1 MRPIARSL
9 RILPLVLLALLASA
23 CSTTPSIETDY
34 NSAYDFGRARSFA
47 IVEPATVSNSIAM
60 SSNDILHNRISSAIR
75 AALTARGFQVVEPA
89 QADMLVSFLVTTEN
103 KTEIHE
109 YNTGF
114 AYRSCW
120 RCGSW
125 MGASTIDVDQYTEG
139 TLFVDFIDPKSKQL
153 QWRGTVS
160 KRLSKSRTMEERK
173 QMVDEIVTSV
183 IAKFPPGP

>member
-1 MRPIARSL
+1 MRLITGSL
-9 RILPLVLLALLASA
+9 RLVPLVLLALLASA
-23 CSTTPSIETDY
+23 CSTTPGVQTDY
-34 NSAYDFGRARSFA
+34 NSAYDFSGARSFA
-47 IVEPATVSNSIAM
+47 IVEPSTVSNSLSMA
-60 SSNDILHNRISSAIR
+60 SNDILHNRIASAIG
-75 AALTARGFQVVEPA
+75 AALTARGFQLVEPA

-114 AYRSCW
+114 AYQSCW
-120 RCGSW
+120 RCGPW

>member
-1 MRPIARSL
+1 MSLIPRSL
-9 RILPLVLLALLASA
+9 RLVPLVLLALLASA
-23 CSTTPSIETDY
+23 CSTTPTVQTDY
-34 NSAYDFGRARSFA
+34 NSAYDFGRARAFA
-47 IVEPATVSNSIAM
+47 IVEPATVSNSVAM
-60 SSNDILHNRISSAIR
+60 STNDILHNRISSAIG
-75 AALTARGFQVVEPA
+75 AALTARGFEVVEPA

-114 AYRSCW
+114 AYQNCW
-120 RCGSW
+120 RCGPYL
-125 MGASTIDVDQYTEG
+125 GASSIDVDQYTEG

-173 QMVDEIVTSV
+173 QMVDEIVTNV
-183 IAKFPPGP
+183 IAQFPPGP

>member
-1 MRPIARSL
+1 MTLIPRSL
-9 RILPLVLLALLASA
+9 RLVPLLLLALLASA
-23 CSTTPSIETDY
+23 CSTTPNVQTDY
-34 NSAYDFGRARSFA
+34 NSAYDFSRARSFA
-47 IVEPATVSNSIAM
+47 IVEPATVSDSIAM
-60 SSNDILHNRISSAIR
+60 ASNDILHNRISSAIR

-139 TLFVDFIDPKSKQL
+139 TLFVDFIDPQSKQL